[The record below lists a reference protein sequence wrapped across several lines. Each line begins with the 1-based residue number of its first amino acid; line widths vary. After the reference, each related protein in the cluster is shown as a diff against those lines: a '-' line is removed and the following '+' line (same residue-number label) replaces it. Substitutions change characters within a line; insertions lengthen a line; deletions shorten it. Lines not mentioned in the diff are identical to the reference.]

1 MPDIILTNQDQ
12 ESLEK
17 QLNNY
22 LSKMKNIFFLF
33 LLVFQLSSC
42 QDKIKSD
49 KKDNNCPENGFCV
62 ENRQLRYNQKLISIG
77 MPVEK
82 FIAIF
87 GKQDRTAIDSIG
99 GKPDGKGWSWKD
111 GGEAYIN
118 DEGKI
123 VYFNINRN
131 AENEFFKTI
140 DDAVKKFGKFE
151 KEEITKNPLRIHTF
165 YVWDKLGMNVSVRSG
180 KVSQINIYPLHV
192 SKTMKLEFGEERLLK
207 SADGSTIIKERVDES
222 ERKDHK
228 IIFNRHPKQEY
239 KGKFSYDGN
248 TIDFSK
254 IGDQGWNK
262 MVSGLKITGDDY
274 SKGGDSKDWF
284 RELRETPELRVTF
297 NRYSNENAYD
307 ELSVKKLGKIDGVQ
321 SIEIWNF
328 DDSE

>member
-1 MPDIILTNQDQ
+1 
-12 ESLEK
+12 
-17 QLNNY
+17 
-22 LSKMKNIFFLF
+22 MKNIFFLF

-42 QDKIKSD
+42 QDKITSD

-62 ENRQLRYNQKLISIG
+62 ENRQLRYNQELISIG

-118 DEGKI
+118 DEGRI

-140 DDAVKKFGKFE
+140 DDAVKRFGKFE

-165 YVWDKLGMNVSVRSG
+165 YIWDKLGINVSVKSG
-180 KVSQINIYPLHV
+180 KVSQINIYPLHIT
-192 SKTMKLEFGEERLLK
+192 KTMKLEIGAERLIK
-207 SADGSTIIKERVDES
+207 STDG
-222 ERKDHK
+222 K
-228 IIFNRHPKQEY
+228 IIIIEKVEDNKRKNDRAIFEIQPTQEY

-254 IGDQGWNK
+254 IGYQGWND
-262 MVSGLKITGDDY
+262 MVLGLKISGDDY
-274 SKGGDSKDWF
+274 SAGGDSKDWF
-284 RELRETPELRVTF
+284 RELRESPELRVTF

-307 ELSVKKLGKIDGVQ
+307 ELSVKKLGKIDGVE
-321 SIEIWNF
+321 SIQIWNF
-328 DDSE
+328 DASE